1 MLLKCGLLK
10 CGLPKWGLLKC
21 AENGDS
27 VMPASARPLAMSLL
41 FTALPDCAPAM
52 DFQVSTPDAVQGR
65 FAPAQYYNGYGCTG
79 RNIAP
84 RIVWQ
89 GAPAQARSFAVTIFD
104 PDAQNNNMAGHGWW
118 HWLIV
123 DIPASSHELTPG
135 QLPLG
140 AFETVTDYGNPGYGG
155 PCPPQGQD
163 HRYIITV
170 SALKV
175 AKLTLPADRSPAT
188 VEAAIKAQ
196 AIKQAQ
202 TTLMAA
208 R

>member
-1 MLLKCGLLK
+1 
-10 CGLPKWGLLKC
+10 
-21 AENGDS
+21 
-27 VMPASARPLAMSLL
+27 MPAPARLFAMSLL
-41 FTALPDCAPAM
+41 FAALPACSPAM
-52 DFQVSTPDAVQGR
+52 DFQVSAPDAVQGR

-79 RNIAP
+79 GNVAP
-84 RIVWQ
+84 RIVWR
-89 GAPAQARSFAVTIFD
+89 GAPADAKSFAITVFD
-104 PDAQNNNMAGHGWW
+104 PDAPTGHGWW

-123 DIPASSHELTPG
+123 DVPASTHELTPG
-135 QLPLG
+135 RIPSG
-140 AFETVTDYGNPGYGG
+140 AFETLTDFGNPGYGG

-163 HRYIITV
+163 HHYIITV

-188 VEAAIKAQ
+188 VEAAIKSQ
-196 AIKQAQ
+196 SIKQAQ